1 MSKYNNNEENIRL
14 AAYYIWEQLGRP
26 WGKEDECWQKAC
38 EQLMVYD
45 TKTTSKTTSKCST
58 TKKTSTKS
66 KATVMSS
73 TTTSSKTSPKAKTN
87 FKAHTPSTAK
97 VNAAIDAFHNLKAN
111 ASALRS
117 KVSLNTNTTN
127 STNTRNKKPLI

>member
-1 MSKYNNNEENIRL
+1 MSKYNNNEDNIRL

-38 EQLMVYD
+38 EQLMVCN
-45 TKTTSKTTSKCST
+45 TKTSSKTTSKCST
-58 TKKTSTKS
+58 TKKTCTKS

-73 TTTSSKTSPKAKTN
+73 TTSTKTSPKAKTN
-87 FKAHTPSTAK
+87 LKAHTPSTAK

-117 KVSLNTNTTN
+117 KVSLNTN
-127 STNTRNKKPLI
+127 STNTTTRNKKPLI

>member
-1 MSKYNNNEENIRL
+1 MSKYNNNEDNIRL

-38 EQLMVYD
+38 EQLMVYN
-45 TKTTSKTTSKCST
+45 TKTTTKTTSKCST
-58 TKKTSTKS
+58 AKKTCTKS

-73 TTTSSKTSPKAKTN
+73 TTSTKTSPKAKTN
-87 FKAHTPSTAK
+87 LKAHTPSTAK

-111 ASALRS
+111 ASSLRS
-117 KVSLNTNTTN
+117 KVSLNTN
-127 STNTRNKKPLI
+127 STNTTKNKKPLI